1 MRVVTK
7 LGSVWSQ
14 ITNSLTN
21 IRSIFA
27 ENGIISVGLKK
38 FTLNL
43 VSAATDKIGW
53 DFRPDE
59 DFLTGQLRALLIT
72 VAGDAGHEK
81 YVVRHTN
88 ELKLIGAL
96 GRSTKLNAGSKNTYR
111 GNVGQYIPVCA
122 CQFSESTLLRE
133 VRRHM
138 RQLSRSIG
146 IPFQWMAKRYVC
158 KLWVESRRPT

>member
-27 ENGIISVGLKK
+27 ENEIISVGLKK

-81 YVVRHTN
+81 CVVRHY
-88 ELKLIGAL
+88 K
-96 GRSTKLNAGSKNTYR
+96 
-111 GNVGQYIPVCA
+111 
-122 CQFSESTLLRE
+122 
-133 VRRHM
+133 
-138 RQLSRSIG
+138 
-146 IPFQWMAKRYVC
+146 
-158 KLWVESRRPT
+158 